1 MKSIYILYTAFGM
14 LTCLFIYL
22 MYKFISITN
31 KIKKYRTEV
40 KSKNEAWLNEH
51 GLNDTTN
58 KSIMH
63 HLFGLAET
71 NTYVIRKI
79 ESSPKHD
86 ELSVTIFIRGEELT
100 LDLDINSVNLK
111 ASESLTTPNIEFA
124 FNPGFLNQ
132 KYGMMWDTWEKE
144 VESIYVEYFLYQ
156 AYTTLYLDKDLKEK
170 IFAPIYISE

>member
-1 MKSIYILYTAFGM
+1 MKSIYILYTAFGV
-14 LTCLFIYL
+14 LVCLFTYL
-22 MYKFISITN
+22 IYKFISITN
-31 KIKKYRTEV
+31 KIKKYRAEV
-40 KSKNEAWLNEH
+40 KSKNEAWLNER
-51 GLNDTTN
+51 GLSDTTN

-86 ELSVTIFIRGEELT
+86 ELSVTIFIRGEEFT
-100 LDLDINSVNLK
+100 LDLDINSVSLK
-111 ASESLTTPNIEFA
+111 ATESLTIPNVEFA
-124 FNPGFLNQ
+124 FGPGFLSQ

-156 AYTTLYLDKDLKEK
+156 ASITLYLDKNLKEK
-170 IFAPIYISE
+170 IFAPVYIAK